1 MLEMHTKLLSE
12 YDQPAV
18 KLALSAF
25 NQVLAF
31 HHSRELTAAKSV
43 PPTGII
49 YHYTTAD
56 GLKGIIEKNEL
67 WASSA
72 YFLNDSAEITYG
84 YGVLKEGLDD
94 WLAKGRPKESITV
107 RLAQD
112 LRKAFGEHP
121 LNKDVIPPIYLACF
135 CEDDNLLSQW
145 RTYGQSGGHSLGF
158 KVPPNVFTPKGF
170 EPEPK
175 TYTGEWVRV
184 VYDRSEQGKK
194 CTAILEPLFAIL
206 DNPDTERAIA
216 TITDNPLC
224 GYSEFL
230 RVIVDILLDEIVS
243 FKNEAFKVEKE
254 WRVVVRER
262 ELNKQGT
269 DDGGATPLAIH
280 FHVSRGIL
288 VPHLRLIPLD
298 SAKKLPIACIRS
310 GPTLD
315 KTTAGMALSLM
326 LDKNGFS
333 GVQVEGSDISV
344 RF

>member
-1 MLEMHTKLLSE
+1 MPRKIHTKLLSE

-18 KLALSAF
+18 TVALSAF
-25 NQVLAF
+25 NQVLA
-31 HHSRELTAAKSV
+31 SNDKRGRATPKSV
-43 PPTGII
+43 PSTGRI

-84 YGVLKEGLDD
+84 YGVLKEVLDD
-94 WLAKGRPKESITV
+94 WLTKDRPKESITV

-112 LRKAFGEHP
+112 LRKALGEG
-121 LNKDVIPPIYLACF
+121 LRPIYLACF

-145 RTYGQSGGHSLGF
+145 RAYGQSGGYSLGL
-158 KVPPNVFTPKGF
+158 KVPPGVFTPKGF

-175 TYTGEWVRV
+175 TYTAEWVRV
-184 VYDRSEQGKK
+184 VYDRSEQAKK

-216 TITDNPLC
+216 AITDNPLC

-230 RVIVDILLDEIVS
+230 RVIADILLDEIVS

-288 VPHLRLIPLD
+288 VPHVRLIPLD
-298 SAKKLPIACIRS
+298 SAKKLPIARIRS

-315 KTTAGMALSLM
+315 KTTAGMAISLM
-326 LDKNGFS
+326 LDKNDFS
-333 GVQVEGSDISV
+333 GVEVLGSDISV
-344 RF
+344 RM